1 MQNTNFLDFRSRA
14 LQGLGLKGVKLPN
27 HWSKDDVEKWIL
39 KELHHKLDGQGLKI
53 LAYSVLLIYWA
64 IMILAG
70 FSLLS

>member
-39 KELHHKLDGQGLKI
+39 KEWKKHHAKH
-53 LAYSVLLIYWA
+53 
-64 IMILAG
+64 
-70 FSLLS
+70 